1 MATWT
6 APATDVSHHARLESA
21 HPMDS
26 SRLLLGLIA
35 LADQARADQAGES
48 LDRLIPR
55 DVARR
60 LLSALQHRDASIV
73 RHSRR
78 VAVISTGIARS
89 LGWDAGQLMR
99 LEMAALLHDLGKI
112 GIPDQILLKPGRF
125 SPEEADTAGVFH
137 RVAVNVLQACGADD
151 TLLQI
156 VGQLHTHFNRA
167 TEEVF
172 MCGTEV
178 HQGARILA
186 VADAYD
192 ALTNDR
198 PHRPAFSHTEGMKH
212 LMDQS
217 GSRFDGNI
225 VSGLARWFEAE
236 GHSQLIS
243 DTADSHADT
252 ERASMDPEDIHEAYF
267 FANMFIYLQLLETT
281 YDAFYVYDDSGRCR
295 VWNRGAARLFNLPAT
310 SQLNT
315 QWSAGHMRLCSAG
328 DNRLLTNEES
338 PLNLVLQSGKPSLTS
353 LRIQRGTDTFAE
365 IEVQTLPLLSFEGR
379 VKGVLEIVRDLSC
392 DTTRSTEYRDLKLK
406 ITRDPLTSLANRGHL
421 EEQLK
426 EMNEASQAGGEG
438 HSVIFL
444 DVDHFKNINDIHGHA
459 VGDRVLVDLAN
470 FLQHETYSGE
480 VVGRYGGEEFVLV
493 CPATTLDQAYR
504 RAERLRNSLNS
515 TEVGG
520 LQITASFGVAE
531 FIMDEPHISLL
542 DRADKALYKAKQS
555 GRNKCCWTGDLDP
568 ETTTVVQPVDDKK
581 SDEAGQKSKPFEHIT
596 TLNTCMAADI
606 IVYKLSGFVDEMD
619 AKIITASE
627 KGCVMRV
634 GSGGLLGGDL
644 PVKMELNFG
653 REVENQRGTRR
664 AASRS
669 MEITVCITPTSW
681 SRNKAKFAAR
691 CNLLMRELKSYLL
704 TD

>member
-1 MATWT
+1 
-6 APATDVSHHARLESA
+6 
-21 HPMDS
+21 MDS

-35 LADQARADQAGES
+35 LADQARADQMHAT
-48 LDRLIPR
+48 LDQLIPR

-151 TLLQI
+151 ILLQI

-167 TEEVF
+167 AEEALL
-172 MCGTEV
+172 GGIEV

-198 PHRPAFSHTEGMKH
+198 PHRPAFSHTEGMKQ
-212 LMDQS
+212 LMQQS

-236 GHSQLIS
+236 GHSQLITDS
-243 DTADSHADT
+243 ANSHADT
-252 ERASMDPEDIHEAYF
+252 ERQSMDAEDVHEAYF

-281 YDAFYVYDDSGRCR
+281 YDAFYVYDDVGRCR
-295 VWNRGAARLFNLPAT
+295 VWNRGAERLFNLSSN

-315 QWSAGHMRLCSAG
+315 QWSSGKIGLCSAG

-338 PLNLVLQSGKPSLTS
+338 PLMMVLQSGKPTLTS
-353 LRIQRGTDTFAE
+353 LKIQRGTDTYSD
-365 IEVQTLPLLSFEGR
+365 IEVQTLPLLDFEGQ
-379 VKGVLEIVRDLSC
+379 VKGVLEIVRDLSS
-392 DTTRSTEYRDLKLK
+392 DKERSGEYRDLKLK

-421 EEQLK
+421 EDQLK
-426 EMNEASQAGGEG
+426 AMNESSQAGGET

-444 DVDHFKNINDIHGHA
+444 DVDHFKNINDVHGHA
-459 VGDRVLVDLAN
+459 IGDRVLVDLAN

-480 VVGRYGGEEFVLV
+480 IAGRYGGEEFVLV
-493 CPATTLDQAYR
+493 CPGTNLDQAYR
-504 RAERLRNSLNS
+504 RAERLRNSLNA

-520 LQITASFGVAE
+520 LKITASFGVAE
-531 FIMDEPHISLL
+531 FEMGEAHSGLV
-542 DRADKALYKAKQS
+542 DRADQALYKAKQS
-555 GRNKCCWTGDLDP
+555 GRNMTCCHGEMGND
-568 ETTTVVQPVDDKK
+568 TTVVESDDQQPVA
-581 SDEAGQKSKPFEHIT
+581 AGEKTDPFEYRT
-596 TLNTCMAADI
+596 TLNSCMAADI
-606 IVYKLSGFVDEMD
+606 IIYKLSGFVDEMD
-619 AKIITASE
+619 AKIVKADET
-627 KGCVMRV
+627 GCVMNV

-644 PVKMELNFG
+644 SVQMKLEFG
-653 REVENQRGTRR
+653 REVETHRGTRR

-669 MEITVCITPTSW
+669 VEISVQITPNAW
-681 SRNKAKFAAR
+681 SRNAERFAER
-691 CNLLMRELKSYLL
+691 CNVVMRELKSYLL